1 MQGEGAVVCGGFVF
15 RLQLV
20 AFDSASVGESPAEN
34 PPEIAG
40 SLDAPSG
47 IGFPGGPAVQSE
59 PGAEHFGPTGA
70 IAVIPNAI
78 TLGEN
83 GATKISAVA
92 GGNTM
97 PRALPC
103 PGWPLGRRHP
113 LGLFPPAR
121 PAGAGYPSEERESSE
136 CREKGQ
142 GGIHGR
148 VFRQRRYGRPEGDFQ
163 SISAQGDSLLRPNTI
178 FFHPRLC
185 IFCF

>member
-1 MQGEGAVVCGGFVF
+1 MQSEGAVVCGRFVF

-83 GATKISAVA
+83 GATKISTVA

-113 LGLFPPAR
+113 LGFFPPAR
-121 PAGAGYPSEERESSE
+121 PAGAGYPSEERES
-136 CREKGQ
+136 REGGEEGQ
-142 GGIHGR
+142 GEFHGN
-148 VFRQRRYGRPEGDFQ
+148 VFSQRRYGRPEGDF
-163 SISAQGDSLLRPNTI
+163 
-178 FFHPRLC
+178 
-185 IFCF
+185 